1 MPANECMPYYEPGSR
16 ITGHASANITG
27 KRFVAISGN
36 IQSGPGLSA
45 TSEGGNLQ
53 VAHAAAGAKAFGV
66 SGYDVPSGSKIPI
79 LNGPGMVVPVTAGA
93 NIAAGA
99 EVEVG
104 SAGQAITLASGKAVG
119 MCLTAATSG
128 ADAMVRLY
136 T

>member
-1 MPANECMPYYEPGSR
+1 MPANECIPFYEPGSR
-16 ITGHASANITG
+16 ITGHASATIIG
-27 KRFVAISGN
+27 KRFLDISGN

-53 VAHAAAGAKAFGV
+53 VAPCAAGAKAFGV
-66 SGYDVPSGSKIPI
+66 SGYDAATGTKVPV

-93 NIAAGA
+93 NIAFGA

-104 SAGQAITLASGKAVG
+104 TAGQAITLAAGKAVG
-119 MCLTAATSG
+119 KCLTAATSG

>member
-1 MPANECMPYYEPGSR
+1 MPANECMPYFEPGSR
-16 ITGHASANITG
+16 ISARCSAAVTG

-36 IQSGPGLSA
+36 IQSGPGLSS

-53 VAHAAAGAKAFGV
+53 VAHAGAGTKAFGV
-66 SGYDVPSGSKIPI
+66 AGYDGASGELIPV

-104 SAGQAITLASGKAVG
+104 SNGQAITLASGKAVG
-119 MCLTAATSG
+119 MCLTAATNG